1 MKKTDAIVLGP
12 KPTKACVNCRRLK
25 MKCEVDGAPPCRRCR
40 HTNSACV
47 FKPRS
52 NAAAAHEVMP
62 MPQGTQ
68 SAGFISHLAQSDPD
82 SESVLSRL
90 DRIETILGI
99 SKERDAVGT
108 VSIDSD
114 PDEEGGMPI
123 SDLWKAVRH
132 LRVIT
137 RPPQDHSLWSRS
149 TVKSLWESFLN
160 NLPLLHFL
168 KDQKAFSSPSPL
180 LLASV
185 LYISALHS
193 PVKELASLAGG
204 YFMATCNAIAELITP
219 TLPNAVSRFISKQG
233 DSDPP
238 SCKDEDKVF
247 QNILGLIMA
256 SLISE
261 AYIETTDKW
270 IAIAYRLLLDRCTT
284 DLDDTAQDWRGLFS
298 GIQVIDIEHAS
309 MHMCY
314 PLLPKQ
320 PPTPA
325 LQQLNSQEGDAYRG
339 LSQMMHQGLSHFV
352 GRGLPTIWSFV
363 SATGVDTMTGVRTPF
378 TDEDSRVIRL
388 WARRLDDWL
397 VRYNGTSQPSASDR
411 QGILILLQYHLH
423 KLYVLSIYH
432 PARGFD
438 LSSANITPAERH
450 ELLVSARA
458 VLRLRQDDASIW
470 SNWDL
475 IMITWAAMLLLRG
488 VEDGMTHQDDLG
500 IIQTHLSSLK
510 RSDLSVPSIHG
521 VLADRLQSGMQSMHT
536 PPDMGPELSFPPPNM
551 DYSWTIFDQE
561 IMSLANPPWLFEGP
575 SIGSTQTQV
584 ELSQASAMQPARY
597 TDGMTA
603 ASGSGFGSNKQWG
616 PTEQLANVRPSRF
629 GPGFGHG
636 NVGNDGYIL

>member
-1 MKKTDAIVLGP
+1 MKRTDAIVLGP

-25 MKCEVDGAPPCRRCR
+25 MKCEVDGPAPCRRCR
-40 HTNSACV
+40 HSNTACV

-52 NAAAAHEVMP
+52 NVAAHEVVP
-62 MPQGTQ
+62 LPQGVQSGSPFPHLTQ
-68 SAGFISHLAQSDPD
+68 HETDAD
-82 SESVLSRL
+82 SVLSRL

-99 SKERDAVGT
+99 SRERNIT
-108 VSIDSD
+108 VSANLDSD
-114 PDEEGGMPI
+114 LDEEAGMSD

-132 LRVIT
+132 LTAIT
-137 RPPQDHSLWSRS
+137 HSPQNNSLWSRS
-149 TVKSLWESFLN
+149 TVKSLWEAFLN

-168 KDQKAFSSPSPL
+168 KDKEAFSSPSPL

-193 PVKELASLAGG
+193 PIKELTSLAGG

-219 TLPNAVSRFISKQG
+219 IPLPSTVGQSIQSSG
-233 DSDPP
+233 DSEPP
-238 SCKDEDKVF
+238 GYKDSNKDF

-256 SLISE
+256 SLVSE
-261 AYIETTDKW
+261 AYIETTDRW

-284 DLDDTAQDWRGLFS
+284 DLSSAGQDWCGLLS

-314 PLLPKQ
+314 PLLPRQ
-320 PPTPA
+320 PATPG
-325 LQQLNSQEGDAYRG
+325 LQRLSSHEGDAYRG
-339 LSQMMHQGLSHFV
+339 LTQMMHQGLSHFV

-363 SATGVDTMTGVRTPF
+363 SATELDTMTCVRTPF

-388 WARRLDDWL
+388 WAKKLDDWL
-397 VRYNGTSQPSASDR
+397 VRYNGTSQPSPSDR
-411 QGILILLQYHLH
+411 QGIIILLQYHLH

-458 VLRLRQDDASIW
+458 VLRLRQDDSSIW

-475 IMITWAAMLLLRG
+475 VMITWAAMLLLRG
-488 VEDGMTHQDDLG
+488 VEDGMTHSDDLG
-500 IIQTHLSSLK
+500 LIQSHLCSLK
-510 RSDLSVPSIHG
+510 RSNPSVPSIHG

-536 PPDMGPELSFPPPNM
+536 PPDMSHELSFPQPNM

-561 IMSLANPPWLFEGP
+561 IMSLANPPWLFEAP
-575 SIGSTQTQV
+575 AVNQSHIQV
-584 ELSQASAMQPARY
+584 ELPPHATMRSARY
-597 TDGMTA
+597 NDSIATDNVG
-603 ASGSGFGSNKQWG
+603 GFDSSKQWG
-616 PTEQLANVRPSRF
+616 ATADVRTSRF
-629 GPGFGHG
+629 HPGYGHGHG
-636 NVGNDGYIL
+636 NAGGDGYVM